1 MAIFIQVFS
10 KLLLLETLNTWVSV
24 SGRLVIAG
32 IVILTI
38 IGTVIDVIFVRK
50 CHPITVNNN
59 EKATQAAKEQD
70 FSLKIYSKGV
80 NCRRT
85 TNGDSAGVDEDG
97 KAREKVKYEQYVH
110 IIDACEGENDNELW
124 VNDVHDLN

>member
-50 CHPITVNNN
+50 CNSIAANNN

-97 KAREKVKYEQYVH
+97 KAREKVKYKQYVH
-110 IIDACEGENDNELW
+110 IDACEGENENELW